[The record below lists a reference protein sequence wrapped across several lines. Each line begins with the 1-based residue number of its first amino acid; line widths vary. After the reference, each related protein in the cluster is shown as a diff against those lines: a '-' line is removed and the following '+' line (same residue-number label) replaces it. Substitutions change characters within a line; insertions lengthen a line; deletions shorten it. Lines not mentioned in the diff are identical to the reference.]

1 MKTFPSILRFPD
13 ANLDGGSSSTSAD
26 SGETGSNNNAGSSDS
41 IASGSDTQVDNA
53 EPTSMADA
61 IKAALA
67 NKGIESKSNSSSESA
82 ETEDK
87 EQADKSRSENEQD
100 QLGKEKEEVSNA
112 EDEKGKEN
120 EGEETEGKEEGEEV
134 EKESKTSDEHKAA
147 DDTNTE
153 AEKPLV
159 KGKPVPYDRFEE
171 VNTQR
176 QHLRKQLEDVAPK
189 VQNYD
194 QIDSFCRQNGITPQ
208 QFQQTLEVQALL
220 NTNPVEARKRLQPI
234 MDSLD
239 GLTGDKLPS
248 EIQAAVDAGDI
259 TLKYAKELAKS
270 RAELQFGQK
279 KFQHDQQSLQQQQE
293 QLVQRQLADSTSAW
307 EATKRQSD
315 PSYKPKSKASEP
327 DGKWELCKTTFLGM
341 LHETDARGNPLRP
354 IDSPQKMVA
363 LLEEAYQKTDTFIK
377 RLTSKSA
384 TPKRL
389 RSSGSS
395 GSSSTGNGNNGNG
408 NSNNRSIESAPTMQE
423 AIRRGLALSR

>member
-1 MKTFPSILRFPD
+1 MLDSFASRILRFPD

-26 SGETGSNNNAGSSDS
+26 SGETGSNSSAGSSDG
-41 IASGSDTQVDNA
+41 IASSSDTQVDNA

-67 NKGIESKSNSSSESA
+67 NKGVVTKSDSSSESA

-112 EDEKGKEN
+112 EDEKGKEK
-120 EGEETEGKEEGEEV
+120 EGEETEGEEG
-134 EKESKTSDEHKAA
+134 EKESKTGDEHKAA
-147 DDTNTE
+147 DDTDTE

-176 QHLRKQLEDVAPK
+176 QQLRQQLESVTPK

-208 QFQQTLEVQALL
+208 QFQQVLEVQALL

-239 GLTGDKLPS
+239 GLTGDKLS
-248 EIQAAVDAGDI
+248 TEIQAAVDAGDI

-377 RLTSKSA
+377 RLTSKPA
-384 TPKRL
+384 TSKRL

-395 GSSSTGNGNNGNG
+395 GSSSTGNGNNND